1 MARMYSVGAAALA
14 WAMLA
19 PSPIA
24 RAQVAVSANDG
35 KVELVDGAIKYKA
48 DGKDTVTILDI
59 GVTPV
64 KVIAEIPAPAS
75 VVGPPFS
82 VAITPSGE
90 LALVTAGKRT
100 YGDPPKEI
108 SDDQVTVID
117 LKKTTLLGSLAGR
130 AKALATRSAVPS
142 SIPEVIATLHAGKG
156 AAGVAINKTGTL
168 ALVANRDEGSVSVFT
183 IAGKTVTPA
192 GKVELGDEKSGPCA
206 IVFTPD
212 GNSAFVTLDGPAS
225 NKIAVLS
232 VDGTKVELTKR
243 TLTAGVAPYGI
254 VVSPKGD
261 IAIAANMGG
270 GRTGDADTISIIDLK
285 SKLTRIVNTVSVA
298 PSPEGLRISPDGQ
311 YLVVASQNGS
321 NRASTS
327 PYYNDGGMLAV
338 FRIRGTELQ
347 KVTQAP
353 TGHWCQGVVWSAR
366 SNRILVQCMVEREIE
381 VFAFTGGK
389 LEKQNAIKVSGGPAG
404 IGSAEK

>member
-1 MARMYSVGAAALA
+1 MTRMYLVGAAALA
-14 WAMLA
+14 LTVLA
-19 PSPIA
+19 ASPVA

-35 KVELVDGAIKYKA
+35 KVELVDGAVKYKP

-82 VAITPSGE
+82 AAITPNGE
-90 LALVTAGKRT
+90 LALVTAGKRID
-100 YGDPPKEI
+100 GDPPKEI

-117 LKKTTLLGSLAGR
+117 LKKSTLLGNLAGR

-156 AAGVAINKTGTL
+156 ATGVAINKTGTL
-168 ALVANRDEGSVSVFT
+168 ALVANRDEGSVSIFT
-183 IAGKTVTPA
+183 IAGKTVALA
-192 GKVELGDEKSGPCA
+192 GKVDLGDEKSGPCA
-206 IVFTPD
+206 IVFAPD
-212 GNSAFVTLDGPAS
+212 VNSAYVTLDGPAT

-232 VDGTKVELTKR
+232 VEGTKVEFTKR
-243 TLTAGVAPYGI
+243 MLTAGVAPYGI

-270 GRTGDADTISIIDLK
+270 GRTGDADTVSIIDLK
-285 SKLTRIVNTVSVA
+285 GKPTRVVNTVSVA

-311 YLVVASQNGS
+311 YLAVASQNGS
-321 NRASTS
+321 NRASSS
-327 PYYNDGGMLAV
+327 PYYNDGGTLAV

-353 TGHWCQGVVWSAR
+353 TGRWCQGVVWSAR
-366 SNRILVQCMVEREIE
+366 SNRILVQCMVEREIQ

-389 LEKQNAIKVSGGPAG
+389 LDKQTAIKVSGGPAG
-404 IGSAEK
+404 IGSTEK